1 MFEHLDDPAPGSPAP
16 LDGVVERGRSLRRR
30 RRMVVG
36 AVAMFALAGAMAS
49 AAALQN
55 DGHNKVI
62 VSNEPSTTIETTV
75 PATNTT
81 VPATTTT
88 VAAAPPSTAST
99 TSTSTQPP
107 HDPHD
112 LSMVSVTY
120 PDAYGPSRCAY
131 PSGATFDCAHLI
143 AIDAGQSAPV
153 TYTVTNNGSWTVDLG
168 NCTTQTIDLWS
179 DILRAGQGPS
189 SEGIWPQPY
198 PSQRTDAAP
207 EPCADIGHVLSP
219 GQSETLYATIL
230 AGYRNAAG
238 DVMPAPPGLGSFVP
252 GFLPQCAQPCDSYP
266 PNSLAVSIW
275 PPNQSEPVAYT
286 FDVTTMNLKAASGAS
301 VPVELTYTNP
311 LGFRVRMPVLGPC
324 WTVKSGSAQVDCTGK
339 WPEVIVGPHATVDL
353 IGTIWARDGFTATG
367 TPLAPGRYNANL
379 GDLHGSEYS
388 TIGNGFPV
396 LTVTP

>member
-16 LDGVVERGRSLRRR
+16 LDRVVERGRSLRRR
-30 RRMVVG
+30 RRIVVG
-36 AVAMFALAGAMAS
+36 VVAVFAVAVAMAS

-75 PATNTT
+75 PTTNAT
-81 VPATTTT
+81 VPETTA
-88 VAAAPPSTAST
+88 VAAVAPSSTST
-99 TSTSTQPP
+99 TPTSTQPP

-112 LSMVSVTY
+112 LSMVAVTY
-120 PDAYGPSRCAY
+120 PDAYGASTCAY

-143 AIDAGQSAPV
+143 AIDAGQSEAV

-168 NCTTQTIDLWS
+168 NCTTQTVDLWS

-198 PSQRTDAAP
+198 PSRGTDAAP
-207 EPCADIGHVLSP
+207 EPCADIGHVLTP
-219 GQSETLYATIL
+219 GQSETLYGTIL

-238 DVMPAPPGLGSFVP
+238 DVMPAPPGIGSFVP
-252 GFLPQCAQPCDSYP
+252 GFLPRCAQPCDSYP

-275 PPNQSEPVAYT
+275 PPNQLEPVAYT
-286 FDVTTMNLKAASGAS
+286 FDVKTMNLQAASGAS

-311 LGFRVRMPVLGPC
+311 LAFRVRMPVLGPC

-339 WPEVIVGPHATVDL
+339 WPTVDVAPHATVDL
-353 IGTIWARDGFTATG
+353 VGRIWARAGFTAAG
-367 TPLAPGRYNANL
+367 TPLAPGKYPANL